1 MQTNLTKKSLLWVT
15 IVSVTINFMLSS
27 CKKDDPSPKPVTIDS
42 FTPATGP
49 VGATVNI
56 TGTNFSTTPAN
67 NIVTFNGTAAT
78 VSAATATQLTV
89 TVPIGATTGKISVA
103 AKGVVTTS
111 ITDFIVL
118 QPPTITSFAPAY
130 ALPGATIT
138 ITGTNFS
145 TTPAN
150 NVVTINGVAAN
161 VTAATATQLTIT
173 VPANATT
180 GKIAVSLSTLTV
192 TSANDFEVLKD
203 IPRSGLVAFYPFN
216 GNANDESENNLNG
229 TLNGPSL
236 TANRFGTVGR
246 AYNFNGTSDFITMG
260 NPPLLQI
267 NNTITLSGWINI
279 DAFKETP
286 MMILSKISFSP
297 NRGYLFGS
305 LSNDTRLFTVAHY
318 SSVGLTLTNNAL
330 GSTISASTWI
340 FFTLTI
346 DGKSWKF
353 YQNGVFTHG
362 ATVISTVNILDTG
375 SQGDLLIGQ
384 YGGGDFFDGSI
395 DDIAIYNRALSDT
408 EVTQLYNQTVSKY

>member
-1 MQTNLTKKSLLWVT
+1 MQTNLNKKSLFWITV
-15 IVSVTINFMLSS
+15 ISVTITLMLSS
-27 CKKDDPSPKPVTIDS
+27 CKKDDPSPQPVTIDS

-49 VGATVNI
+49 VGTTVTI
-56 TGTNFSTTPAN
+56 TGANFSPTPTN
-67 NIVTFNGTAAT
+67 NTVTFNETAAT
-78 VSAATATQLTV
+78 VTTATTTQLTV
-89 TVPIGATTGKISVA
+89 TVPAGATTGKISVA
-103 AKGVVTTS
+103 ANGVVATS

-145 TTPAN
+145 TTLAN
-150 NVVTINGVAAN
+150 NAVTINGVAAN

-216 GNANDESENNLNG
+216 GNANDESGNNLNG
-229 TLNGPSL
+229 TLNGPSSA
-236 TANRFGTVGR
+236 ANRFGTTGR
-246 AYNFNGTSDFITMG
+246 AYSFNGTSDFISME

-267 NNTITLSGWINI
+267 NNTITISGWIKI
-279 DAFKETP
+279 DAFKDKSY
-286 MMILSKISFSP
+286 ILTKQSGAGDSRRGYQVFQNVFGSSQSFSAIVFSSL
-297 NRGYLFGS
+297 GAK
-305 LSNDTRLFTVAHY
+305 LSNF
-318 SSVGLTLTNNAL
+318 VGDAL
-330 GSTISASTWI
+330 NASTWE
-340 FFTLTI
+340 FFTLVI

-353 YQNGVFTHG
+353 YQDGNLTNDSV
-362 ATVISTVNILDTG
+362 ATSTVLDDG
-375 SQGDLLIGQ
+375 SQGDLLIGKF
-384 YGGGDFFDGSI
+384 GDNFFFDGSI

-408 EVTQLYNQTVSKY
+408 EVTQLYNQTISKY